1 MRIHFIK
8 HAGFESPGAYLQWAE
23 QKGYT
28 ISDTNVYEY
37 QKFPDSVAAIDM
49 LIVMGGPQSPDTT
62 LEECDY
68 YDAPAEMAFI
78 MKCIQAGKAVVG
90 VCLGAQLIGNALGAK
105 YEHSPQKEIGV
116 FPIQLTP
123 DGLLDEKVNHFGTS
137 LAVGH
142 WHNDM
147 PGLTPDCKVL
157 AVSEGC
163 PRQIVRYSPLVY
175 GLQCHLEFTSEA
187 IEPLISFDK
196 KLLKRH
202 SEYRFIQSSTEIRA
216 FSYRE
221 MNEKLFRFLDN
232 LVEAYTGDKSS

>member
-1 MRIHFIK
+1 M
-8 HAGFESPGAYLQWAE
+8 QWAE
-23 QKGYT
+23 QNGYT
-28 ISDTNVYEY
+28 TSGTNVYEY
-37 QKFPDSVAAIDM
+37 QKFPDSVDEIDM

-68 YDAPAEMAFI
+68 FDAPSEMAFI
-78 MKCIQAGKAVVG
+78 RKCIEAGKAVVG

-123 DGLLDEKVNHFGTS
+123 AGLMDEKLSHFGTS

-147 PGLTPDCKVL
+147 PGLTSDCKVL

-163 PRQIVRYSPLVY
+163 PRQIVAYSNLVY
-175 GLQCHLEFTSEA
+175 GLQCHMEFTSEA
-187 IEPLISFDK
+187 IEPLIAFDE
-196 KLLKRH
+196 KLLKRNT
-202 SEYRFIQSSTEIRA
+202 EYSFIQSPEEIRA

-221 MNEKLFRFLDN
+221 MNEKLFRFLDK
-232 LVEAYTGDKSS
+232 LVEEYVGSKSSEATD